1 MILKISPVVTEI
13 NIYDDR
19 HGSGLLCVSPLV
31 VGWWCRGSR
40 RTAGASAAPTSSSF
54 SVSWLQPTLLLAPEY
69 APALQKCLWK
79 GASVPVS
86 PLSLQG
92 QTEGKFGQACWDKA
106 FRTYIN
112 YFINTHSYL
121 KSEILFFLIK
131 LKISS
136 KENILLYVLYLGRS
150 VWYSLTQNK
159 TLNVSNVYSWK
170 FIEQALVYF
179 IRVAVKK

>member
-1 MILKISPVVTEI
+1 MLVSLKISPVVTEI

-40 RTAGASAAPTSSSF
+40 CTAWSSAAPTSSSF
-54 SVSWLQPTLLLAPEY
+54 SVSWLQPALLLAPEY

-92 QTEGKFGQACWDKA
+92 QAKGKFGQACWDK
-106 FRTYIN
+106 TLNSYIDCFVN
-112 YFINTHSYL
+112 WHSYL
-121 KSEILFFLIK
+121 KSEILSF
-131 LKISS
+131 
-136 KENILLYVLYLGRS
+136 
-150 VWYSLTQNK
+150 
-159 TLNVSNVYSWK
+159 
-170 FIEQALVYF
+170 
-179 IRVAVKK
+179 